1 MLPSA
6 LRLPTENDQG
16 VGAVNAPPGDC
27 TRLPP
32 DAFAQ
37 CVYLTCVYMCVNR
50 PLREANVVC
59 DQVVNN
65 SKQAKR
71 LLEVKEFFQVPVKVD
86 PHRSLN
92 TCDGV
97 VTSWDLSDC
106 TEEEIKEGL
115 KDQKVIS
122 VRRLKTR
129 RSGTL
134 KDTYS
139 FVLTFALPKLPA
151 SIYVCYSAIQVRPYI
166 PKPIRCFRC
175 QRYGHT
181 SGNCKGEE
189 LCGRCSLKKHEG
201 DCSEKEKCVN
211 CHRDHP
217 AWSASC
223 PIFAEEKK
231 IQEIKTSKKIT
242 YGEAKKEFRALNPVF
257 SGKSYSQVTAKK
269 YVDAAVQTHTP
280 SVCAPCKG
288 VFLPAKPKNLTS
300 ISITKDKAK
309 ATAESDS
316 SGENSPSSKKAK
328 TLLRKTHFKKSDLE
342 EDAVSDDMMDA
353 DPSEADGGVPAMIS
367 GEVGG
372 VNGVQVGGQDG
383 ALCDAGFYWVFG

>member
-1 MLPSA
+1 MDTTNQKPVAS
-6 LRLPTENDQG
+6 
-16 VGAVNAPPGDC
+16 
-27 TRLPP
+27 
-32 DAFAQ
+32 
-37 CVYLTCVYMCVNR
+37 M
-50 PLREANVVC
+50 EANPSKRLCMENVTQKDYPSYLVMSSIEEGALKKVSPFVIAKVIQGLVG
-59 DQVVNN
+59 DVKTAKRLRSGSLLIEVNN
-65 SKQAKR
+65 SRQAKR
-71 LLEVKEFFQVPVKVD
+71 LLELTDFFQVPVKVE

-97 VTSWDLSDC
+97 ITSWDLSDC

-115 KDQKVIS
+115 SDQKVIS

-134 KDTYS
+134 KDTNS

-151 SIYVCYSAIQVRPYI
+151 SIYVCYNSIQVRQYI
-166 PKPIRCFRC
+166 PKPVRCFRC

-181 SGNCKGEE
+181 SSNCKGEE

-211 CHRDHP
+211 CQKEHP

-223 PIFAEEKK
+223 PMFLEEKK

-242 YGEAKKEFRALNPVF
+242 YGEAKKEFRALHPVF
-257 SGKSYSQVTAKK
+257 SGLSYSQVTAKK

-288 VFLPAKPKNLTS
+288 VFLPAKLKNSAS
-300 ISITKDKAK
+300 INITKDKAK

-328 TLLRKTHFKKSDLE
+328 SLFRKTPIRKPNLE
-342 EDAVSDDMMDA
+342 EDAISDDMMDA
-353 DPSEADGGVPAMIS
+353 DPSEVAKHFKCSTKPPEKGKMRLRRS
-367 GEVGG
+367 
-372 VNGVQVGGQDG
+372 
-383 ALCDAGFYWVFG
+383 

>member
-1 MLPSA
+1 MSSIEEGA
-6 LRLPTENDQG
+6 LKKVSPFVIAKVIQGLVGDVKTAKRLRSGSLLIQ
-16 VGAVNAPPGDC
+16 
-27 TRLPP
+27 
-32 DAFAQ
+32 
-37 CVYLTCVYMCVNR
+37 
-50 PLREANVVC
+50 
-59 DQVVNN
+59 VNN
-65 SKQAKR
+65 SRQAKR

-134 KDTYS
+134 KDTNS

-166 PKPIRCFRC
+166 PKPIRRFRC

-269 YVDAAVQTHTP
+269 CGRCRADTHAL
-280 SVCAPCKG
+280 CMRAMQ
-288 VFLPAKPKNLTS
+288 
-300 ISITKDKAK
+300 
-309 ATAESDS
+309 
-316 SGENSPSSKKAK
+316 
-328 TLLRKTHFKKSDLE
+328 RR
-342 EDAVSDDMMDA
+342 
-353 DPSEADGGVPAMIS
+353 VPAR
-367 GEVGG
+367 
-372 VNGVQVGGQDG
+372 Q
-383 ALCDAGFYWVFG
+383 A

>member
-1 MLPSA
+1 MSSIEEGA
-6 LRLPTENDQG
+6 LKKVSQFVIAKVIQGLVGDVKTAKRLRSGSLLIQ
-16 VGAVNAPPGDC
+16 
-27 TRLPP
+27 
-32 DAFAQ
+32 
-37 CVYLTCVYMCVNR
+37 
-50 PLREANVVC
+50 
-59 DQVVNN
+59 VNN
-65 SKQAKR
+65 SRQAKK
-71 LLEVKEFFQVPVKVD
+71 LLELKEFFQVPVKVD
-86 PHRSLN
+86 PRLSLN

-115 KDQKVIS
+115 EDQKVIS

-134 KDTYS
+134 KDTNS
-139 FVLTFALPKLPA
+139 FVLTFALPKLPS
-151 SIYVCYSAIQVRPYI
+151 SIYVFYSAIQVRPYI
-166 PKPIRCFRC
+166 PKPIRCFRF

-201 DCSEKEKCVN
+201 DCREKEKCVN

-217 AWSASC
+217 AWSASY
-223 PIFAEEKK
+223 PIFVEEKK
-231 IQEIKTSKKIT
+231 IQEIKTLKKIT
-242 YGEAKKEFRALNPVF
+242 YGETKKEFRALHPVF

-328 TLLRKTHFKKSDLE
+328 TILHKTHFFKSDLE

-353 DPSEADGGVPAMIS
+353 DPSEVAKQFKCSTNPPGKGKTRLRRS
-367 GEVGG
+367 
-372 VNGVQVGGQDG
+372 
-383 ALCDAGFYWVFG
+383 